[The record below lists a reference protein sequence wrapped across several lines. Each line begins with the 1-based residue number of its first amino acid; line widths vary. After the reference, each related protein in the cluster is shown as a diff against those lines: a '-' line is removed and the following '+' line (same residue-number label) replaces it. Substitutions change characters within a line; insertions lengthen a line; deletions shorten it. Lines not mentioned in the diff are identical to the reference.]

1 MLIGAHVSIAGGV
14 SLAFQRAGEYRAH
27 SAQIFTKTARAWLS
41 PPLAAKERSAFRAEA
56 KKTGIPVVAHGSYL
70 ANLGA
75 ENPALWEKS
84 IGCVAEELT
93 RCERL
98 GIGQLIVHPGSNADP
113 KRGLSRI
120 AAGIDE
126 VHARTPR
133 FRARLSLEVTAG
145 QGTVLGWRFEHL
157 SEILSLVRQEERISV
172 CLDTCHLLAAGYDIR
187 TPKAYQRMMKEFDR
201 LIGLHRVCCFHLN
214 DSKKPLGCRVDRHE
228 EIGKGYV
235 GLGAF
240 RYLVNDPRFQRT
252 VGVLETPHPA
262 SYRLGIRLL
271 RSLVRR

>member
-1 MLIGAHVSIAGGV
+1 VLIGAHVSVAGGI
-14 SLAFQRAGEYRAH
+14 SLAFQRAGEYRAA
-27 SAQIFTKTARAWLS
+27 SMQIFTKTARAWLS
-41 PPLAAKERSAFRAEA
+41 APLATKERSAFRSEA
-56 KKTGIPVVAHGSYL
+56 KRTGLPVVAHGSYL

-75 ENPALWEKS
+75 EDGALWEKS
-84 IGCVAEELT
+84 IGCVVEELT

-98 GIGQLIVHPGSNADP
+98 GIEQLIIHPGSNADA
-113 KRGLSRI
+113 KRGLARI

-133 FRARLSLEVTAG
+133 FRARLCLEVTAG
-145 QGTVLGWRFEHL
+145 QGSVLGWRFEHL
-157 SEILSLVRQEERISV
+157 SEILNRVSQEKRIYV

-187 TPKAYQRMMKEFDR
+187 APKGYRRTMKEFDR
-201 LIGLHRVCCFHLN
+201 LVGLERVRCFHLN

-235 GLGAF
+235 GLAAF
-240 RYLVNDPRFQRT
+240 SCLVNDPRFQRA

-262 SYRLGIRLL
+262 RHRLGIRLL